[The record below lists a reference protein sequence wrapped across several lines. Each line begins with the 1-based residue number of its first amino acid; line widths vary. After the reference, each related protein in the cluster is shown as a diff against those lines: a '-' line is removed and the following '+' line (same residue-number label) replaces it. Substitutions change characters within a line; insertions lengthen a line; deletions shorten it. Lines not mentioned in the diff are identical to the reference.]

1 MNLKKISGHFTRS
14 MVKIVIYVVL
24 VLVLVVAGHTAYKY
38 GQRVFSEKGIE
49 DAPGKDIYVT
59 VPQGASDG
67 DVASLLE
74 SYGLV
79 DDAFIFKLQLKI
91 YGAKNIKPG
100 EYTLNTSQSGEEMI
114 HILTGNKED
123 NSETESNDSKNSSKK
138 ATQTEKSKEK
148 K

>member
-14 MVKIVIYVVL
+14 IVKIVIYIVL
-24 VLVLVVAGHTAYKY
+24 LLVLVVAGHTAYKY

-49 DAPGKDIYVT
+49 AAPGKDIYVT
-59 VPQGASDG
+59 VPEGASDS

-79 DDAFIFKLQLKI
+79 EDAFIFKLQLKI

-114 HILTGNKED
+114 HILTGTKEKD
-123 NSETESNDSKNSSKK
+123 SETNTDTSKSTSKKEKQTEKKSSKK
-138 ATQTEKSKEK
+138 
-148 K
+148 